1 MPSRTLS
8 RKLGKNLIGKNLAL
22 KPRKLVIFVENH
34 WRRHRDIFRKKSLE
48 ILESFW
54 ARAEDGS
61 ISKNRAAHLNSVGR
75 KGGKDFGEIRQ
86 HGPKS
91 AGQEATTTKLGRGD
105 TPCQSSGNNFGG

>member
-22 KPRKLVIFVENH
+22 KLRKLVIFVENH
-34 WRRHRDIFRKKSLE
+34 WRRHRDILEKSLE

-75 KGGKDFGEIRQ
+75 KGGKDFW
-86 HGPKS
+86 
-91 AGQEATTTKLGRGD
+91 
-105 TPCQSSGNNFGG
+105 